1 MSASRSGTPLEREK
15 IGFVVRS
22 VASPDGGDEILREI
36 WRFLARTTM
45 PRKPGG
51 PCQAPPASSL
61 SYPGGQMRYGSL
73 SPVASAA
80 LISYHGVEVMSA
92 SRSGTPLER
101 K

>member
-1 MSASRSGTPLEREK
+1 MHLGQVHHLRENR
-15 IGFVVRS
+15 FCCQVRCL
-22 VASPDGGDEILREI
+22 AGGDEILREI

-73 SPVASAA
+73 NVKISSLTVA
-80 LISYHGVEVMSA
+80 
-92 SRSGTPLER
+92 
-101 K
+101 